1 MSRPPRI
8 RCFRVPICEQAMSK
22 LSHVDDEGRASMVD
36 VSDKESTERVATAEA
51 IILLSAEAY
60 RLVISGTA
68 KKGDV
73 LATARIAG
81 IMAAK
86 KTSELIPLCHPLA
99 LSHVGVDFDPLSERN
114 AFRIVASA
122 KTTGPT
128 GVEMEALTAASLAAL
143 TVYDMVKAV
152 DKGAVIESVRLLT
165 KSGGKSGTYE
175 ADRGFTRSESSR
187 TTLST
192 TSPNVGRSIP
202 PKRRSREGGSG
213 GGTPSNRL
221 IPQVL
226 IHEVAAPKLGSPS
239 AERDA
244 LRQFMSAHRLRPLEW
259 ARSAAVPVNELY
271 GFLSGRSRGLSPDAA
286 ERLAKAARTSV
297 DAMFGRGS
305 RR

>member
-1 MSRPPRI
+1 MT
-8 RCFRVPICEQAMSK
+8 K
-22 LSHVDDEGRASMVD
+22 LSHVDAQGRASMVD
-36 VSDKESTERVATAEA
+36 VSDKESTERTASAEA
-51 IILLSAEAY
+51 IISLSAEAY
-60 RLVISGTA
+60 RLVVSGTA

-99 LSHVGVDFDPLSERN
+99 LSHVGVDFEPLAERN

-128 GVEMEALTAASLAAL
+128 GVEMEALTAASVAAL

-152 DKGAVIESVRLLT
+152 DKAAVVDSIRLLT
-165 KSGGKSGTYE
+165 KSGGKSGSYDAARERATARE
-175 ADRGFTRSESSR
+175 PEPRKTSSR
-187 TTLST
+187 KSA
-192 TSPNVGRSIP
+192 
-202 PKRRSREGGSG
+202 
-213 GGTPSNRL
+213 
-221 IPQVL
+221 PQVL

-239 AERDA
+239 SDRDA
-244 LRQFMSAHRLRPLEW
+244 LRKFMTTNRLRPLEW
-259 ARSAAVPVNELY
+259 AKSASVPVNELY
-271 GFLSGRSRGLSPDAA
+271 SYLSGRSSRLSQDSA

-297 DAMFGRGS
+297 DAIFGRGS

>member
-1 MSRPPRI
+1 
-8 RCFRVPICEQAMSK
+8 MSK
-22 LSHVDDEGRASMVD
+22 LSHIDDQGRASMVD
-36 VSDKESTERVATAEA
+36 VSDKDSSERLATAEA

-60 RLVISGTA
+60 RLVVTGTA

-99 LSHVGVDFDPLSERN
+99 LSHVGVDFDPLPERN

-128 GVEMEALTAASLAAL
+128 GVEMEALTAASVAAL

-152 DKGAVIESVRLLT
+152 DKGAIIDSIRLLT
-165 KSGGKSGTYE
+165 KSGGKSGSYE
-175 ADRGFTRSESSR
+175 AEPRSEPTVEPVPSKTASR
-187 TTLST
+187 KST
-192 TSPNVGRSIP
+192 
-202 PKRRSREGGSG
+202 PK
-213 GGTPSNRL
+213 
-221 IPQVL
+221 VL

-239 AERDA
+239 ADRDA
-244 LRQFMSAHRLRPLEW
+244 LRKFMTTNRLRPLEW
-259 ARSAAVPVNELY
+259 AKSASVPVNELY
-271 GFLSGRSRGLSPDAA
+271 GFLSGRSSRLPQDAA

-297 DAMFGRGS
+297 DVMFGRS
-305 RR
+305 QRR